1 MYKRY
6 VDETFLL
13 FCSEHAEK
21 FKNNQ
26 HKNVAF
32 ISEIGQYGSLPLLK
46 KAVRTTS
53 LLPQSTQSLHFVD
66 F

>member
-6 VDETFLL
+6 VDDMFLL
-13 FCSEHAEK
+13 FRSEHVEK

-26 HKNVAF
+26 HKNIAF
-32 ISEIGQYGSLPLLK
+32 ISEIGQNGSLQLLK

-53 LLPQSTQSLHFVD
+53 LLPQFTESLHFVD